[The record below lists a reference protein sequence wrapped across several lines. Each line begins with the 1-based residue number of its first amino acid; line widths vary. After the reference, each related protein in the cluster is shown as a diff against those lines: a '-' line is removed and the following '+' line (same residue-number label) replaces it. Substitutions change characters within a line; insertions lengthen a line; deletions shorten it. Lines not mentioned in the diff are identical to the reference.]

1 MIMNSQVSILVAA
14 YNEKQHLA
22 ECLES
27 LLGQSYQNLQ
37 IVVIDDCST
46 DSTPQIIKE
55 YAVRDKRIL
64 PLKMPSNCGPAK
76 ARNYGLLQSTGDY
89 ITMVDADDVLSA
101 NAIESAINCFET
113 NPDTDCV
120 LFDLKYL
127 YKDGSIVPYNL
138 RSSDT
143 FWSGT
148 KAFLLSLDW
157 SIHGLYVAKAE
168 LYRLFPFDMT
178 TKLYSDDNTTRLHFL
193 YSGMVR
199 MCNGVYFYRQHD
211 GNMTGSWNI
220 RRFDLLDAN
229 TSMKNTMV
237 RERKNLPEDDPFC
250 DVLDKAIIIFERQR
264 WLNLIA
270 TYEYYLDHKKLMSI
284 SERVTVMRNF
294 SRTYKSIKKRMLSKR
309 LRSKPGYI
317 PIRPI
322 FLFKLELRMLFLTR
336 RKKTA

>member
-1 MIMNSQVSILVAA
+1 MNSQVSILVAA
-14 YNEKQHLA
+14 YNEEQHLA
-22 ECLES
+22 ECLDS
-27 LLGQSYQNLQ
+27 LIGQSYQNLQ

-101 NAIESAINCFET
+101 NAIESALNCFDS
-113 NPDTDCV
+113 NPDTSCV
-120 LFDLKYL
+120 LFDLQYL
-127 YKDGSIVPYNL
+127 YKDGSIVPYKI
-138 RSSDT
+138 RSSET
-143 FWSGT
+143 YWSGT

-157 SIHGLYVAKAE
+157 SVHGLYVAKAE
-168 LYRLFPFDMT
+168 LYRKFPFDMT
-178 TKLYSDDNTTRLHFL
+178 TKLYSDDNTTRMHFL

-199 MCNGVYFYRQHD
+199 MCSGVYFYRQYE
-211 GNMTGSWNI
+211 GNLTNSWSM

-229 TSMKNTMV
+229 TSMNKTML
-237 RERKNLPEDDPFC
+237 RERKDLPEDDPFC
-250 DVLDKAIIIFERQR
+250 DVLDKAIAIFERQR

-270 TYEYYLDHKKLMSI
+270 VYEYYLEHKNLMSK
-284 SERVTVMRNF
+284 SERMAVMRNF
-294 SRTYKSIKKRMLSKR
+294 TKTYKSIKKRLLPKR

-317 PIRPI
+317 PIRLQ
-322 FLFKLELRMLFLTR
+322 FLFKLELRLLFLTR